1 MDMSSDEEAVSN
13 EILSD
18 EQRLAL
24 LEKSGKRD
32 RVILFVMA
40 GILVLTLISWLTI
53 SLIELFSDDEVVV
66 NNSAQVEE
74 LQKQVTGL
82 ETQIS
87 NLELQ
92 LSQQNIQLSAMTGIK
107 ANATAAPPASAVPA
121 PAANNDAVQ
130 QVARTLI
137 GQEQGFQES
146 LAALKIGMRDLAG
159 MIAGSRSW
167 LDYYNESLDKPLAD
181 SQTRVKELQAWS
193 ASKGGA
199 PTSRGA
205 PPARQAKP
213 AP

>member
-1 MDMSSDEEAVSN
+1 MDMSSDEESVTN

-32 RVILFVMA
+32 RIILFVMA

-53 SLIELFSDDEVVV
+53 SLIELFSEDEVVV
-66 NNSAQVEE
+66 SNSSQVEE

-107 ANATAAPPASAVPA
+107 ANATAAPRPA
-121 PAANNDAVQ
+121 PRPPLQ
-130 QVARTLI
+130 LTTTPC
-137 GQEQGFQES
+137 
-146 LAALKIGMRDLAG
+146 
-159 MIAGSRSW
+159 SRW
-167 LDYYNESLDKPLAD
+167 
-181 SQTRVKELQAWS
+181 
-193 ASKGGA
+193 
-199 PTSRGA
+199 
-205 PPARQAKP
+205 P

>member
-1 MDMSSDEEAVSN
+1 MDMSSDEDGVTN

-32 RVILFVMA
+32 RIILFVMA

-53 SLIELFSDDEVVV
+53 SLIELFSEDEVVV
-66 NNSAQVEE
+66 SNSSQVEE

-107 ANATAAPPASAVPA
+107 ANATPPPASATPSA
-121 PAANNDAVQ
+121 TANNDSVQ

-137 GQEQGFQES
+137 GQELSFQES
-146 LAALKIGMRDLAG
+146 LAALKVGMRDLAG

-181 SQTRVKELQAWS
+181 SQKRVKELQAWE
-193 ASKGGA
+193 AKHA
-199 PTSRGA
+199 
-205 PPARQAKP
+205 ARR
-213 AP
+213 